1 MQRAIRKG
9 DGAFLFDRFTE
20 TRDIRQSIVDA
31 RQAGQFI
38 PTEGDADDDEG
49 RS

>member
-1 MQRAIRKG
+1 MSLFEGYYFVRYFVRF
-9 DGAFLFDRFTE
+9 DFLFDRFTE

-38 PTEGDADDDEG
+38 PTEGGD
-49 RS
+49 